1 MFVRVYTCGDS
12 NTSKHWIINRSSWF
26 KVWKSLIWWSCVSA
40 WTWLCG
46 PSGPS
51 SRPWSS
57 SLSSWV
63 WWCWSLCWAEDDP
76 LFITCVC
83 VNLMK
88 VSWPVTEHQWPP
100 TDLWPHSY
108 LSHSKRHFVF
118 GFPERGRLG
127 ILSGKRDVFFEVLY
141 IPDSKML
148 YITLKT
154 LSFER
159 LTQDTH
165 VLYHVLM

>member
-1 MFVRVYTCGDS
+1 M
-12 NTSKHWIINRSSWF
+12 
-26 KVWKSLIWWSCVSA
+26 
-40 WTWLCG
+40 
-46 PSGPS
+46 
-51 SRPWSS
+51 
-57 SLSSWV
+57 
-63 WWCWSLCWAEDDP
+63 
-76 LFITCVC
+76 
-83 VNLMK
+83 
-88 VSWPVTEHQWPP
+88 
-100 TDLWPHSY
+100 
-108 LSHSKRHFVF
+108 F